1 VSGSAKPSSLG
12 NLGSLGGTASPSR
25 MAGRRAIVTGGASG
39 IGLATARRLRAE
51 GADVVVIDRSPAEP
65 SLDAGEPIRN
75 VRADVTS
82 PAEVANAF
90 GEAAEFLGGAADVL
104 VNAAGIYQIRPLLE
118 LSPDDWDQTMA
129 VNLRGPFLASQ
140 LFASILIERGQP
152 GSIVNVGSTAALIAD
167 SAEPAAHY
175 NASKAGVLS
184 LTRQMAVE
192 WASHGIRVNAVCPGV
207 IDTPMLRLMDDPAAG
222 QAYLETG
229 VPLRRLGTPS
239 EVAAT
244 IVFLAS
250 QDASYLTGAA
260 IVVDGGTTAI

>member
-1 VSGSAKPSSLG
+1 
-12 NLGSLGGTASPSR
+12 
-25 MAGRRAIVTGGASG
+25 MAGRRALVTGGASG
-39 IGLATARRLRAE
+39 IGLATAHRLRAE
-51 GADVVVIDRSPAEP
+51 GASVVAIDRRPADP
-65 SLDAGEPIRN
+65 SQGTGEAIPN

-90 GEAAEFLGGAADVL
+90 GEAAEILGGAADVL
-104 VNAAGIYQIRPLLE
+104 VNAAGIYQIKPLLE
-118 LSPDDWDQTMA
+118 LSPDAWDQTMA
-129 VNLRGPFLASQ
+129 INLRGPFLASQ

-152 GSIVNVGSTAALIAD
+152 GAIVNIGSTAALVAD
-167 SAEPAAHY
+167 AAEPSAHY

-192 WASHGIRVNAVCPGV
+192 WAVHGIRVNAVCPGV

-222 QAYLETG
+222 QAYLDTG
-229 VPLRRLGTPS
+229 VPLRRLGTAG

-244 IVFLAS
+244 IAFLAS
-250 QDASYLTGAA
+250 QDASYLTGTT